1 MLRQVAAAV
10 LFGLALAAGGTA
22 SADGMPGSVK
32 DAPVLAPS
40 WSAFYIGAGVG
51 YGLLAAENKYWEP
64 RGTTTFSSTWKG
76 EGGQGGLGT
85 AVIGFDRQIR
95 ERYVLGAFV
104 EYDWSSL
111 ELTYED
117 TNTPQQ
123 KFRMSGA
130 VSVGGRAGFLLT
142 PTSLLYVTGGYT
154 WARGKSD
161 QYFDIENSNR
171 TFYGATSIDLNG
183 PFVGI
188 GMETLIRQRLSLR
201 AEGRYTM
208 FDEVTTNQFNTAPFV
223 FRDTMTADVL
233 TARLAIT
240 YRFTRDEPHAQILK

>member
-1 MLRQVAAAV
+1 MLRQVAASV
-10 LFGLALAAGGTA
+10 LFGLALSAGGTA
-22 SADGMPGSVK
+22 SADGMPGSIK
-32 DAPVLAPS
+32 DAPIAVPT

-51 YGLLAAENKYWEP
+51 YGLLATENKYWEP
-64 RGTTTFSSTWKG
+64 NFSSTWKG
-76 EGGQGGLGT
+76 EGGQGGFGT

-117 TNTPQQ
+117 TDTPKQ
-123 KFRMSGA
+123 KFRMDGA
-130 VSVGGRAGFLLT
+130 FSVGGRAGFLLT
-142 PTSLLYVTGGYT
+142 PTSLLYLTGGYT

-161 QYFDIENSNR
+161 QYFDIFDANTGR
-171 TFYGATSIDLNG
+171 TFPGATSLDLNG

-188 GMETLIRQRLSLR
+188 GMETLVAQRLSLR

-208 FDEVTTNQFNTAPFV
+208 FDEVTTNRFNTAPFV
-223 FRDTMTADVL
+223 FTDTMTADVL
-233 TARLAIT
+233 TARLVLT

>member
-1 MLRQVAAAV
+1 MLRQVAASV

-22 SADGMPGSVK
+22 SADGMPGSIK
-32 DAPVLAPS
+32 DAPVVAPT
-40 WSAFYIGAGVG
+40 WSGFYIGAGIG

-64 RGTTTFSSTWKG
+64 QPTVFSSTWKG

-85 AVIGFDRQIR
+85 VVIGFDRQLHD
-95 ERYVLGAFV
+95 RYVLGAFV

-123 KFRMSGA
+123 KFRMRDA
-130 VSVGGRAGFLLT
+130 FSVGGRAGFLMT

-161 QYFDIENSNR
+161 QYFDIVNGTQ
-171 TFYGATSIDLNG
+171 TFYGVTSLDLNG

-188 GMETLIRQRLSLR
+188 GMETQLAPRLALR

-208 FDEVTTNQFNTAPFV
+208 FNEVTTNHFNTAPYIFT
-223 FRDTMTADVL
+223 DTMTADVL
-233 TARLAIT
+233 TARLVLT
-240 YRFTRDEPHAQILK
+240 YKFTRDESHAQILK